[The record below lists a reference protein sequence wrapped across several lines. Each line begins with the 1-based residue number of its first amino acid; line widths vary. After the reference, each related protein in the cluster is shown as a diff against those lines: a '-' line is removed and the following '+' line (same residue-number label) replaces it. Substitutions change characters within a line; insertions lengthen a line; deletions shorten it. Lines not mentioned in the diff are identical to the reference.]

1 MLSIQFTEYG
11 ESDVLE
17 IVEVN
22 RPKPASGEIRL
33 DVKAIGINFKD
44 IRQRLGLVPVDEFP
58 FVPGMEAAGVIDAVG
73 PDVNRSVGQKV
84 VARVDNGGYSEAV
97 TVNEEFV
104 FDIPKNMS
112 FSEAAGFPVQFL
124 TAYGVL
130 FNRGNLEADD
140 RVLIHAVSGGVGTA
154 AAQLA
159 NNAGAEIFGTA
170 STTTKL
176 NLAAELGVDHPINYT
191 EKAFEEEVRRITK
204 GRGVDLVLDGVG
216 GEVFAR
222 SLNALAPYGSIITYG
237 AASGESGCV
246 NDTTRLYSGNNAILG
261 FHLTNMIKDS
271 PERILPAIGDLS
283 GWLARGELRVIV
295 GKKFP
300 FEEAGRAHDYLF
312 NRESTGK
319 VVLTL

>member
-1 MLSIQFTEYG
+1 MAKSIQFTEYG
-11 ESDVLE
+11 KSDVLE
-17 IVEVN
+17 IVEMD
-22 RPKPASGEIRL
+22 RPEPKLGQVRIN
-33 DVKAIGINFKD
+33 VKSIGINFKD
-44 IRQRLGLVPVDEFP
+44 IRQRLGFVPVDEFP

-191 EKAFEEEVRRITK
+191 EKAFEEEVRRGD
-204 GRGVDLVLDGVG
+204 GR
-216 GEVFAR
+216 
-222 SLNALAPYGSIITYG
+222 
-237 AASGESGCV
+237 
-246 NDTTRLYSGNNAILG
+246 
-261 FHLTNMIKDS
+261 
-271 PERILPAIGDLS
+271 
-283 GWLARGELRVIV
+283 
-295 GKKFP
+295 
-300 FEEAGRAHDYLF
+300 
-312 NRESTGK
+312 
-319 VVLTL
+319 